1 MFLFVNVD
9 KHKPIPP
16 NVDRVPYLMLPDK
29 TSFVNDELF
38 AYIEKLSQSLNNENV
53 NAYFDNEMGNGI
65 SDSFSYIDDNQE
77 SSKVERSF
85 SMINTDFMIPTPKED
100 EFRTSKTSSEMDK
113 LKIERENELKQ
124 YFNHNASAAQQPRNF
139 VR

>member
-1 MFLFVNVD
+1 
-9 KHKPIPP
+9 
-16 NVDRVPYLMLPDK
+16 
-29 TSFVNDELF
+29 VNDDLF
-38 AYIEKLSQSLNNENV
+38 AYVEKLAQSLNNEQV
-53 NAYFDNEMGNGI
+53 NAYYDNEMGNGI
-65 SDSFSYIDDNQE
+65 SDSFSYIDDNQD

-124 YFNHNASAAQQPRNF
+124 YFNHTANATQQPRNF